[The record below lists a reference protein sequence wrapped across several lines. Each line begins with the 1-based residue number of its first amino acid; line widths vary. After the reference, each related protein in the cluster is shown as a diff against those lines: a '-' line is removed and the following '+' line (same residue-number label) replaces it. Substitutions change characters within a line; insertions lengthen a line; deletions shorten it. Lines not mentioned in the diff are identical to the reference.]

1 MYNILKS
8 FAILIMIIS
17 LFAEVKAENLYTG
30 NTSAFVSYSNA
41 AKNHNLD
48 HSPKINSVLHNGV
61 LTKLPSDW
69 CNGYI
74 VTPAGVELGLTSKNT
89 ANAGFVKLMVQTKYS
104 TGKLLEWTAAPM
116 TISVNG
122 VSGDGHILMDTG
134 VDTAYLSPPHEA
146 KLGKLVE
153 CKRNSKA
160 ECLPKGS
167 VIEVFLPNK
176 TNPVAC
182 YTFKIEEEDNLMQ
195 PHGVHVLKNP
205 NVFFNSSRHVLGG
218 MNFIYD
224 NTNGYV
230 GYIWNGHSGKH
241 IGYVNPTKIYKN

>member
-1 MYNILKS
+1 MQKILVLGFNS
-8 FAILIMIIS
+8 TL
-17 LFAEVKAENLYTG
+17 
-30 NTSAFVSYSNA
+30 A
-41 AKNHNLD
+41 AALLK
-48 HSPKINSVLHNGV
+48 K
-61 LTKLPSDW
+61 
-69 CNGYI
+69 
-74 VTPAGVELGLTSKNT
+74 ELGGPPLKKFMMNT
-89 ANAGFVKLMVQTKYS
+89 VIWSQRLVCRYYKS
-104 TGKLLEWTAAPM
+104 HLL

-182 YTFKIEEEDNLMQ
+182 YTFKIEEEEDNLMQ